1 MIKHIVA
8 FKLKNPGDA
17 ADMKAKLMELDGIVD
32 VMRHW
37 EVGINIGPS
46 SQPYEVAIYSEFD
59 SMEDLAIF
67 RDHPKHTEVK
77 KAIAGY
83 IETSGTI
90 DYVSDAG

>member
-17 ADMKAKLMELDGIVD
+17 PAMKAKLMELDGIVD

-46 SQPYEVAIYSEFD
+46 SQPYELALYSEFD
-59 SMEDLAIF
+59 SMEDLAVF
-67 RDHPKHTEVK
+67 RDHPKHAEVK
-77 KAIAGY
+77 KAIAAY

-90 DYVSDAG
+90 DYVSDVD